1 MMIFAAIAVA
11 HVGSGDITPNGD
23 EHYDKFVELRAG
35 TSINKWRA
43 MSSLRNGLRSMVMM
57 IVVTWP

>member
-23 EHYDKFVELRAG
+23 GHSDTIVEFRAG
-35 TSINKWRA
+35 TSINE
-43 MSSLRNGLRSMVMM
+43 
-57 IVVTWP
+57 

>member
-23 EHYDKFVELRAG
+23 GHYDTIGDGKA
-35 TSINKWRA
+35 INEWRA
-43 MSSLRNGLRSMVMM
+43 MSSLRNGFRN
-57 IVVTWP
+57 